1 MGKSVTSQTL
11 NKTKKIIKHLKLML
25 PIKDFEM
32 CNIVVIFLFCFFL
45 YLNTCYTDQN
55 IKI

>member
-32 CNIVVIFLFCFFL
+32 CNIVVIFYFLFF
-45 YLNTCYTDQN
+45 YT
-55 IKI
+55 